1 MLHLR
6 NNPKKKQKSDM
17 PQKDKENQDVF
28 KRGRKISGDWFDS
41 AIKRNSPDTTEQ
53 ERDESLPNP
62 NNEEKR

>member
-1 MLHLR
+1 
-6 NNPKKKQKSDM
+6 M